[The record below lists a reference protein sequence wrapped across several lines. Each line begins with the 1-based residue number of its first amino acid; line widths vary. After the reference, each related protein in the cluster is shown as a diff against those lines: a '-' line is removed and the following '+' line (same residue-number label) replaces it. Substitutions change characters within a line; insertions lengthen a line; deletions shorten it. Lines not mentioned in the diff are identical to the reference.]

1 MRVSLEDL
9 EASCVQCQR
18 CDLAKERHHVVISRG
33 HPSAR
38 LMVIGEAPGADEDAQ
53 GRPFVGR
60 SGRLLD
66 ECLADVGLDQ
76 EDDAYI
82 CNLIKCRPP
91 GNRRPS
97 PAELKACRPW
107 LDHQIREV
115 NPEILLILGATA
127 TATLLEC
134 RTPISR
140 LRGAWTEWN
149 GRYVMPSF
157 HPSSLLRNPSREPGK
172 PRALFMADLTSVKHA
187 LNGVVSGLAPD
198 SSDP

>member
-1 MRVSLEDL
+1 
-9 EASCVQCQR
+9 
-18 CDLAKERHHVVISRG
+18 
-33 HPSAR
+33 
-38 LMVIGEAPGADEDAQ
+38 MVIGEAPGADEDAQ

-76 EDDAYI
+76 EEDAYI

-107 LDHQIREV
+107 LDRQIREV
-115 NPEILLILGATA
+115 NPEILFILGATA

-140 LRGAWTEWN
+140 LRGAWTEWS

-157 HPSSLLRNPSREPGK
+157 HPSYLLRNPSREPGK

>member
-33 HPSAR
+33 QPSAR

-66 ECLADVGLDQ
+66 ACLADVGLDRA
-76 EDDAYI
+76 DDTYI

-91 GNRRPS
+91 GNRRPT

-107 LDHQIREV
+107 LDRQILEV
-115 NPEILLILGATA
+115 NPEILFILGATA
-127 TATLLEC
+127 TATLLES

-140 LRGAWTEWN
+140 LRGQWKEWN
-149 GRYVMPSF
+149 GRSVMPSF
-157 HPSSLLRNPSREPGK
+157 HPSYLLRNPSQEPGK
-172 PRALFMADLTSVKHA
+172 PRSLFMADLANVKQA
-187 LNGVVSGLAPD
+187 LNGVVSGLTQD

>member
-18 CDLAKERHHVVISRG
+18 CDLAKARHHVVISRG

-66 ECLADVGLDQ
+66 ACLADVGLDRA
-76 EDDAYI
+76 DDTYI

-91 GNRRPS
+91 GNRRPT

-107 LDHQIREV
+107 LDRQILEV
-115 NPEILLILGATA
+115 NPEILFILGATA
-127 TATLLEC
+127 TAALLKS

-140 LRGAWTEWN
+140 LRGQWTEWN
-149 GRYVMPSF
+149 GRSVMPSF
-157 HPSSLLRNPSREPGK
+157 HPSYLLRNPSQEPGK
-172 PRALFMADLTSVKHA
+172 PRSLFLADLASVKQA
-187 LNGVVSGLAPD
+187 LNGVVSGLTQD